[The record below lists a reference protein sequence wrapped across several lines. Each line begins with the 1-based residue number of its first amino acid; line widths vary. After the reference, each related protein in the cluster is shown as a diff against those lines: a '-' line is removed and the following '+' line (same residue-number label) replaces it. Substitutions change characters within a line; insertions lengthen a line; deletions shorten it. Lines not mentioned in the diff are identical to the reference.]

1 MKFFVK
7 FVFLAVSFLCFS
19 AYIQAETF
27 HNICKDG
34 SVQDVA
40 KALKDGGD
48 INSLS
53 KDLQTPL
60 IQASKYNGPEVVQ
73 FLIESGAGV
82 NVKDENGKSAL
93 MYACE
98 ENKDVEVVRVLIRKH
113 ADVNAK
119 TNTGKTALMYACENN
134 PNIKII
140 SALIEAGA
148 DVNAKTKD
156 GRTPLDYAGKN
167 ENKKT
172 VMLIKALLIKAGAGS
187 GVQDLSELEKI

>member
-1 MKFFVK
+1 MKFFIK
-7 FVFLAVSFLCFS
+7 SVFLLVLLLIFS
-19 AYIQAETF
+19 TYIQAETF
-27 HNICKDG
+27 QSICKDG
-34 SVQDVA
+34 SVDDVA

-60 IQASKYNGPEVVQ
+60 IQASTYNEPEVVK
-73 FLIESGAGV
+73 FLIEAGAGV
-82 NVKDENGKSAL
+82 NVKDENGKTAL

-98 ENKDVEVVRVLIRKH
+98 ANTEVEVVRVLIRKH

-134 PNIKII
+134 PNIKIV

-167 ENKKT
+167 ENKKS
-172 VMLIKALLIKAGAGS
+172 VMLIKALLLQAGAGS
-187 GVQDLSELEKI
+187 APQDLSKLEKI

>member
-1 MKFFVK
+1 MKIFIK
-7 FVFLAVSFLCFS
+7 FGFLLVVLLIFS
-19 AYIQAETF
+19 TYIQAETF
-27 HNICKDG
+27 QNICKDG
-34 SVQDVA
+34 SLADVS

-60 IQASKYNGPEVVQ
+60 IQASTYNEPEIVK
-73 FLIESGAGV
+73 FLIEAGAGV

-98 ENKDVEVVRVLIRKH
+98 SNTEVEVVRVLIRKH

-134 PNIKII
+134 PNIKIV
-140 SALIEAGA
+140 SALIGAGA

-167 ENKKT
+167 ENKKS
-172 VMLIKALLIKAGAGS
+172 VMLIKALLLQAGAGS
-187 GVQDLSELEKI
+187 APQDLSSLEKI

>member
-1 MKFFVK
+1 MKFFIK
-7 FVFLAVSFLCFS
+7 SVFLLVLFFIFS
-19 AYIQAETF
+19 TYIQAETF
-27 HNICKDG
+27 HSICKDG

-60 IQASKYNGPEVVQ
+60 IQASKYNGPEVVK
-73 FLIESGAGV
+73 FLIESGAVV
-82 NVKDENGKSAL
+82 NFKDENGKIAL

-98 ENKDVEVVRVLIRKH
+98 SNTDVEVVRVLIRKH

-134 PNIKII
+134 PNIKIV

-148 DVNAKTKD
+148 NVNAKTKD
-156 GRTPLDYAGKN
+156 GKTPLDYADKN
-167 ENKKT
+167 ENKKSK
-172 VMLIKALLIKAGAGS
+172 MLIKALLLQAGAGA
-187 GVQDLSELEKI
+187 QDLSNLEKI